1 MNRKLSLI
9 IGIILFILIICA
21 TYSINFSNLQ
31 VNNNES
37 PIGKLTY
44 KGKFPIPVENF
55 NVVTS
60 KYGGRIHPITRIA
73 KFSYR
78 H

>member
-1 MNRKLSLI
+1 MNRKILLI

-37 PIGKLTY
+37 RRGKLIY
-44 KGKFPIPVENF
+44 KGEFPIPVENF

-78 H
+78 Y

>member
-9 IGIILFILIICA
+9 IGITLFTLIICA
-21 TYSINFSNLQ
+21 IYTINFSNIQ

-37 PIGKLTY
+37 RIGELTY
-44 KGKFPIPVENF
+44 KGKFPMPVENF

-60 KYGGRIHPITRIA
+60 KYGERIHPITRIA

-78 H
+78 Y

>member
-1 MNRKLSLI
+1 MIRKISLI
-9 IGIILFILIICA
+9 IGITLFILIICA

-37 PIGKLTY
+37 RRGKLIY
-44 KGKFPIPVENF
+44 KGEFPIPVENF

-78 H
+78 Y